1 MLHATCATIRAMER
15 DKDGSL
21 SYIFPLFCGLEMD
34 RPLNA
39 WFWLGIQTKILSKHM

>member
-1 MLHATCATIRAMER
+1 MLHAICATISAMER

-21 SYIFPLFCGLEMD
+21 SDTFPLFCGLEMG

-39 WFWLGIQTKILSKHM
+39 